1 MGWNSYLSAK
11 SAKKPCVLFL
21 LLYYMSMVKE
31 LLTTAALVLI
41 TGCAAVERVY
51 QPDTCRQVGCGGDVA
66 IYPHEKDSAVTLTRR
81 WYGVDGKLP
90 SDYPVGSIERE
101 ETRSKQ
107 IDKLR
112 SMGLDPQGRPLVE

>member
-1 MGWNSYLSAK
+1 MIMIK
-11 SAKKPCVLFL
+11 R
-21 LLYYMSMVKE
+21 
-31 LLTTAALVLI
+31 LLTTAAIVLI
-41 TGCAAVERVY
+41 TGCAAVERVH

-66 IYPHEKDSAVTLTRR
+66 IYPHEKDSAVTLPRR

-90 SDYPVGSIERE
+90 GDYPVGSRERE
-101 ETRSKQ
+101 EVRSKQ